1 MNQLKQIKDFP
12 GYFVSN
18 DGYIYSN
25 HYGYLRQMKTHRD
38 KDGYV
43 KISLWKNN
51 KGQIKSVHRLVA
63 EAFIPN
69 PENKPQVNHKNGIKN
84 DNRIENL
91 EWTTASENIIHSFR
105 VLKRKPSRIGKTGK
119 NCPFARIILQVKDDK
134 IIAEFYGAV
143 EASRQTGITHQS
155 INLCCKGKA
164 KTAGG
169 YQWKYK

>member
-69 PENKPQVNHKNGIKN
+69 PENKPQVNHKNGIKT
-84 DNRIENL
+84 DNRVENL
-91 EWTTASENIIHSFR
+91 EWVNNSENNLHKYKILNYKNPR
-105 VLKRKPSRIGKTGK
+105 AKKVLQIK
-119 NCPFARIILQVKDDK
+119 NND
-134 IIAEFYGAV
+134 IIAEF
-143 EASRQTGITHQS
+143 ENCLIASLATNTSRSNIS
-155 INLCCKGKA
+155 SCCHNKR
-164 KTAGG
+164 KTANG
-169 YQWKYK
+169 YVWIFKN